1 MAELFNPE
9 RTWERPEQTIAIDGD
24 EIARRIG
31 AVGEPWEV
39 LGGGQANINIGVG
52 GRVLRIYRRDP
63 SAAAMEAT
71 LLELPWR
78 SFRVPELLAR
88 GDDFVVLARVPHR
101 PLEDRPEHGAAA
113 GRALAEIHG
122 RAFTACSFFLDRDLT
137 AVEPLEDFVAAWAA
151 YARAE
156 LAGTPWE
163 QLGAAAAQTIERRAV
178 AAALGQPVLLHGD
191 FKPSNLHWTEDGQL
205 LVLDWEFAY
214 AGPRL
219 MDVAQ
224 LARWDPPAPFID
236 AFAASYRAA
245 GGALDEDWR
254 RWTAVLDL
262 GNLAGLLAR
271 ARPGSRRARDVCARI
286 EEILDGVATDRST

>member
-9 RTWERPEQTIAIDGD
+9 RTWEPPEQTTAIDRD
-24 EIARRIG
+24 EIVRRIG
-31 AVGEPWEV
+31 ALDEPWEV

-52 GRVLRIYRRDP
+52 RRVLRIYRRDP
-63 SAAAMEAT
+63 SAAAVEAA
-71 LLELPWR
+71 LLEQPWR

-113 GRALAEIHG
+113 GRALAEIHQ
-122 RAFTACSFFLDRDLT
+122 RAFAAPSFFLDRDLA
-137 AVEPLEDFVAAWAA
+137 AVEPVDDFVAAWAA

-156 LAGTPWE
+156 LAGTPW
-163 QLGAAAAQTIERRAV
+163 QKLGASAAEAIERRCAG
-178 AAALGQPVLLHGD
+178 AELGQAVLLHGD
-191 FKPSNLHWTEDGQL
+191 FKPSNLHWTDDGEL

-219 MDVAQ
+219 MDIAQ
-224 LARWDPPAPFID
+224 LARWDPPAPFLD

-245 GGALDEDWR
+245 GGALDHDWR
-254 RWTAVLDL
+254 RRAAVLDL

-271 ARPGSRRARDVCARI
+271 AQPGSRRARDVCARI
-286 EEILDGVATDRST
+286 EEILVSEANRST